1 MPYPASVP
9 RSVYVLGD
17 GMLFDEII
25 ANMLRSDTRL
35 RVIRGPYVEDA
46 AFLTL
51 VCLCQPDL
59 ILLNEL
65 DLLRCERIRT
75 VLLQISPAADLR
87 VIVIR
92 PDNNF
97 VHIFDW
103 GASQASR
110 RTGATLTFKRITG
123 WDEMLDLIGGRRLVV

>member
-1 MPYPASVP
+1 MPYPIQVP

-17 GMLFDEII
+17 GLLFDEII
-25 ANMLRSDTRL
+25 ANMLTSDARL
-35 RVIRGPYVEDA
+35 RVIRGFYVEDA

-51 VCLCQPDL
+51 VCLCQPEV
-59 ILLNEL
+59 ILLNES

-75 VLLQISPAADLR
+75 VLPQISPAADLR

-103 GASQASR
+103 GARQANR
-110 RTGATLTFKRITG
+110 RTGATLTLKRITG
-123 WDEMLDLIGGRRLVV
+123 WNEMLDLVGGRRLAV